1 MTAVNTESPKAGAI
15 SITADPK
22 KGIVSGTADI
32 NASPE
37 RVFRALTTEEMAE
50 WWGHEGVYRT
60 HDYQTLRSARVT

>member
-37 RVFRALTTEEMAE
+37 RVFRALTTE
-50 WWGHEGVYRT
+50 
-60 HDYQTLRSARVT
+60 